1 MNENYEHPKV
11 EEIKTY
17 EANFFRV
24 YDSKNWRPVFNTG
37 PFLPITSSGEG
48 NLPYK
53 LDDMRSSTFWD
64 NFLKSRVN
72 LICRST

>member
-11 EEIKTY
+11 EEMKTY

-24 YDSKNWRPVFNTG
+24 FDPKDWHQNFSVG

-53 LDDMRSSTFWD
+53 MDDIRGSTFVD
-64 NFLKSRVN
+64 YSQN
-72 LICRST
+72 LMLI

>member
-1 MNENYEHPKV
+1 MNDNYELPKV

-17 EANFFRV
+17 EGNFFRIF
-24 YDSKNWRPVFNTG
+24 DPKKWRPDFSAG

-53 LDDMRSSTFWD
+53 MTGMRDSTFVD
-64 NFLKSRVN
+64 YSKSFM
-72 LICRST
+72 LI

>member
-1 MNENYEHPKV
+1 MNENYEYPKV

-24 YDSKNWRPVFNTG
+24 FDPKNWRPNFSAG

-53 LDDMRSSTFWD
+53 MADIRGSTFVD
-64 NFLKSRVN
+64 YTQN
-72 LICRST
+72 LMLI

>member
-11 EEIKTY
+11 DKIKTQ
-17 EANFFRV
+17 EVNFFRV
-24 YDSKNWRPVFNTG
+24 FDPKNWRPNFSAG

-53 LDDMRSSTFWD
+53 MDDIRGSTFVD
-64 NFLKSRVN
+64 YTQN
-72 LICRST
+72 LMLI